1 MSEKVLNM
9 SLMII
14 RSFNKCDITTAKMCD
29 DSKYDKVNIKGIKC
43 VMSQTEEDLRFE
55 TSGDEDKGD
64 DSDSSTYD
72 DVPSFDSN

>member
-29 DSKYDKVNIKGIKC
+29 DSNYDKVNIKGIKY